1 MNEKRKDKAVKR
13 YYHFVMKQ
21 IKVAAAVIEKDG
33 KILIA
38 KRAYGTQKGRW
49 EFPGG
54 KLEEGERRIRH
65 EDRCEGFSVH
75 GEPPLRGL

>member
-1 MNEKRKDKAVKR
+1 MKHFSVNEKRKDKAVKR

-49 EFPGG
+49 ERAKVQRKRSSGRSR
-54 KLEEGERRIRH
+54 KN
-65 EDRCEGFSVH
+65 SA
-75 GEPPLRGL
+75 